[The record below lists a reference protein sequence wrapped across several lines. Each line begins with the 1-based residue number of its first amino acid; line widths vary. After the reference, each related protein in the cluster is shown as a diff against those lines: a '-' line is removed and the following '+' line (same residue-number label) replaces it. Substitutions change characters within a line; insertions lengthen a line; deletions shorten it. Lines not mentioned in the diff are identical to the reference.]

1 MEEMPSKYI
10 YRRMVMPAVVPG
22 DTSPGQGFWMG
33 LLYLFPV
40 QLRQGME
47 FIELSS
53 FTEAFMT
60 RDWGCL
66 GFYLGQALVFMACS
80 QWPSEMTG

>member
-10 YRRMVMPAVVPG
+10 YRRMVTPAMVPG

-60 RDWGCL
+60 GIGD
-66 GFYLGQALVFMACS
+66 A
-80 QWPSEMTG
+80 